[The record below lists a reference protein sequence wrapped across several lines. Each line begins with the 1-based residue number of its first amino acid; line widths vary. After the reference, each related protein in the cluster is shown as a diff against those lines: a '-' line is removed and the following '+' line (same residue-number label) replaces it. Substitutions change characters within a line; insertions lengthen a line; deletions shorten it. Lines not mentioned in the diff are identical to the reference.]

1 MESLKSSDTDLYL
14 RIGSLF
20 PEIVVHERTI
30 DHYMDLLKNDKL
42 DETVVIESLEKTLN
56 YFQSLYNIHLADR
69 RAYDHQKLINDFVT
83 IMKSAS
89 DAIHLDLSIIDG
101 ICSEYEV
108 LRTVIT
114 CVDDIDQF
122 CKKIKRR
129 LSLETRLRL
138 EESVENELCDCIAMI
153 GRVITALKHIRADA
167 MQLKKECNSKQ
178 LEELAAEVGGFKF
191 INDSLQSVMTICCQ
205 FSTALQQGICPLI

>member
-1 MESLKSSDTDLYL
+1 M
-14 RIGSLF
+14 GALF
-20 PEIVVHERTI
+20 PELVVHERTI
-30 DHYMDLLKNDKL
+30 DYYMDLLKNDKL

-56 YFQSLYNIHLADR
+56 YFQSLYNIHLVDR
-69 RAYDHQKLINDFVT
+69 RAYDHQKLLNDFVT

-101 ICSEYEV
+101 ICSEYEI
-108 LRTVIT
+108 LKTVIL

-129 LSLETRLRL
+129 LTSETRLKL
-138 EESVENELCDCIAMI
+138 EESVENEICDCIAMM
-153 GRVITALKHIRADA
+153 GRVINALKVVRLNA
-167 MQLKKECNSKQ
+167 MQLKKECNSKE

-191 INDSLQSVMTICCQ
+191 INESLVTIMTICCQ
-205 FSTALQQGICPLI
+205 FSTALQQGITRLYHFN